1 MAWNQP
7 GKGNQDPWKGKD
19 PGNEVEAFLGR
30 LRGMFGGGSG
40 GGRGRGRGGPGG
52 FNPVPWIAGLFG
64 IWLVFN
70 SFQLV
75 NERERAVVLRFG
87 EYNRIMEPGPN
98 FKLPWPIESV
108 TTVEATQIEP
118 VSDRMMVL
126 TRDENLV
133 QVQYNVQYLIV
144 DPEAFLF
151 GTRDPRGL
159 LQQTTESAVREV
171 VGNATL
177 DVALYNRAGLVADAQ
192 TALQAALEKYHTGL
206 QVTQLS
212 LPDARMPDEVKDAF
226 DDVIR
231 AEQDGIRVQ
240 EEARA
245 YASQILPV
253 ARGEAARILAEAQG
267 YREAVIARADGDA
280 QRFSLLSVEY
290 RQAPE
295 VTRKRLYLETM
306 QAVMAANRKVIAGD
320 DGNILYL
327 PVGGAGAAPAPL
339 PPDGSLTR
347 LPPTQADASPGG
359 GAREPERE
367 PRTDQNPGGR

>member
-19 PGNEVEAFLGR
+19 PGNEVDAFVNR
-30 LRGMFGGGSG
+30 LKGMFGGGGSG
-40 GGRGRGRGGPGG
+40 GGRGGQPASA
-52 FNPVPWIAGLFG
+52 FNPLPWILALVGV
-64 IWLVFN
+64 WLVFN
-70 SFQLV
+70 SFKLI

-98 FKLPWPIESV
+98 FKLPWPIETISI
-108 TTVEATQIEP
+108 VEATQIEP
-118 VSDRMMVL
+118 VTDRMMVL

-133 QVQYNVQYLIV
+133 QVQYNVQYQIT
-144 DPEAFLF
+144 DPELFLF
-151 GTRDPRGL
+151 GTREPRDL

-177 DVALYNRAGLVADAQ
+177 ETALYNRAGLVSIAQ
-192 TALQAALEKYHTGL
+192 KQLQAALEKYRTGL
-206 QVTQLS
+206 TITQLS

-245 YASQILPV
+245 YASQIVPE
-253 ARGEAARILAEAQG
+253 ARGRAARILAESQG

-280 QRFSLLSVEY
+280 QRFRLLAEQY
-290 RQAPE
+290 RLAPE

-306 QAVMAANRKVIAGD
+306 QEVLAGNAKVVSGG

-327 PVGGAGAAPAPL
+327 PVGGASPPSPAATAPVVRLPATQAQPAPVATDR
-339 PPDGSLTR
+339 P
-347 LPPTQADASPGG
+347 QATANQD
-359 GAREPERE
+359 R
-367 PRTDQNPGGR
+367 PGGR

>member
-19 PGNEVEAFLGR
+19 PGNEVEAFLNR
-30 LRGMFGGGSG
+30 LRGMFGGGG
-40 GGRGRGRGGPGG
+40 GPGGRGRAPGA
-52 FNPVPWIAGLFG
+52 FNPLPWILGLLG

-70 SFQLV
+70 SFKLV

-98 FKLPWPIESV
+98 FKLPWPIESAY
-108 TTVEATQIEP
+108 TVEATQIEP

-133 QVQYNVQYLIV
+133 QVQYNVQYQIT
-144 DPEAFLF
+144 DPEQFLF
-151 GTRDPRGL
+151 GTRNPRDL
-159 LQQTTESAVREV
+159 LQQTAESAVREV
-171 VGNATL
+171 IGKAPL
-177 DVALYNRAGLVADAQ
+177 DIALYNRANLVEDAQ
-192 TALQAALEKYHTGL
+192 AGLQAALDKYRTGL
-206 QVTQLS
+206 TITDLS

-245 YASQILPV
+245 IASRIIPE
-253 ARGEAARILAEAQG
+253 ARGNAARILAEAQG
-267 YREAVIARADGDA
+267 YRDATIARAEGDA
-280 QRFSLLSVEY
+280 KRFSLLAAEY
-290 RQAPE
+290 RRAPE
-295 VTRKRLYLETM
+295 VTRKRLFLETM
-306 QAVMAANRKVIAGD
+306 QDVLSRNPKVLAGD

-327 PVGGAGAAPAPL
+327 PVGGTPARTPAAAEAPIV
-339 PPDGSLTR
+339 R
-347 LPPTQADASPGG
+347 LPPTQAVPSA
-359 GAREPERE
+359 PEAA
-367 PRTDQNPGGR
+367 PRDDERRGR